1 MEDMA
6 INTLYKMRNWVLH
19 QIRIYRECRDAQRR
33 MPFLIQTAKDAYF
46 YTTICALIT
55 GPLYIYRGVKGNW
68 TQLVIAFFPYINIF
82 LYLPLGA
89 ILFILSLPVA
99 KHLPEVWDMVST
111 AFLVCFTTIPA
122 VGAAIT
128 FFFVDAYLEDERFSV
143 ADLLFLVIGWVLI
156 RTVELQARDGHKL
169 LFVSK

>member
-6 INTLYKMRNWVLH
+6 INTLYKMRNWLRH
-19 QIRIYRECRDAQRR
+19 QIRIYKEWRDAQRP
-33 MPFLIQTAKDAYF
+33 MPFLIRIVAYAYF
-46 YTTICALIT
+46 YINICSLIS
-55 GPLYIYRGVKGNW
+55 GPLYIYRGVKASW
-68 TQLVIAFFPYINIF
+68 TQLIIAFFPYISIL

-99 KHLPEVWDMVST
+99 NHRPEAWHMVST

-128 FFFVDAYLEDERFSV
+128 FFFVGAYLEDDRFSV

-156 RTVELQARDGHKL
+156 RTVELQARDGHN
-169 LFVSK
+169 VC